1 MNIPVTNISFVNAYG
16 REDETQFDTQDE
28 EMLAQLWWM
37 FCREEGLI
45 DVEKG
50 MADYENGEMR

>member
-16 REDETQFDTQDE
+16 RDEETQFDTQDE
-28 EMLAQLWWM
+28 KELAQLWWE

-45 DVEKG
+45 EIEKG
-50 MADYENGEMR
+50 IADYESGVMR